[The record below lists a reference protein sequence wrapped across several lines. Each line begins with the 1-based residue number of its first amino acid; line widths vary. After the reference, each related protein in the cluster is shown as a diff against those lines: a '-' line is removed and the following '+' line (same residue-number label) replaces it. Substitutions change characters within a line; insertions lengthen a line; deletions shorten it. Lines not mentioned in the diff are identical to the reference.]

1 MLSYSQKPGANT
13 WVIMRIHYIM
23 IDSKTWCSYWWSWRT
38 YRYDFTSLCLQ
49 GRGRYVSCLTVSWV
63 CLNNNE
69 GWYHCKSWFLLLC
82 VFAYKQLV
90 LVMYLLQLT
99 WSTSS
104 FQKAVTSVK
113 NAVGLICFHCI
124 MLPFLMLPQSWEF
137 CWRHLMPEVMLAAYV
152 DL

>member
-1 MLSYSQKPGANT
+1 MVLMLMIVTDLQIWLCFTMLARQGQ
-13 WVIMRIHYIM
+13 VCIMFN
-23 IDSKTWCSYWWSWRT
+23 SKLSVLKQWW
-38 YRYDFTSLCLQ
+38 
-49 GRGRYVSCLTVSWV
+49 
-63 CLNNNE
+63 

-152 DL
+152 DLWL